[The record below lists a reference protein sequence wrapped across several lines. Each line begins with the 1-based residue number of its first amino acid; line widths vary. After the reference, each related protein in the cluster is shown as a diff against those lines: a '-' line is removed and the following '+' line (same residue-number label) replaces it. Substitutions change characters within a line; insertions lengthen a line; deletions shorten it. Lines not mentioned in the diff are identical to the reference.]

1 MNDMKTIYQSRVTE
15 IGSQVG
21 LFLEEKM
28 FILFNETA
36 PADLR
41 DVAIVHT
48 HCSLE
53 EDIKVG
59 DELVIDNQ
67 SFKITSVGSKANETA
82 NETMRDLG
90 HTTVALNGSTE
101 SEMPGTICV
110 EEKGIPSINVS
121 SQLIFRQVR

>member
-28 FILFNETA
+28 FILFNESA

-53 EDIKVG
+53 D
-59 DELVIDNQ
+59 Q
-67 SFKITSVGSKANETA
+67 SFKITSVGSKA

-110 EEKGIPSINVS
+110 EEKEIPSINVS

>member
-28 FILFNETA
+28 FILFNESA

-67 SFKITSVGSKANETA
+67 SFKITSVGSKANET
-82 NETMRDLG
+82 MRDLG

-110 EEKGIPSINVS
+110 EEKEIPSINVS
-121 SQLIFRQVR
+121 SQLIFRQLR

>member
-21 LFLEEKM
+21 LFLEDKM
-28 FILFNETA
+28 MILFNESA
-36 PADLR
+36 PVDLR
-41 DVAIVHT
+41 DIAIVHN

-67 SFKITSVGSKANETA
+67 SFKITSVGSKV

-90 HTTVALNGSTE
+90 HSTVAFNGSTE

-110 EEKGIPSINVS
+110 EKKEIPPINVS
-121 SQLIFRQVR
+121 SQLMFRQLR